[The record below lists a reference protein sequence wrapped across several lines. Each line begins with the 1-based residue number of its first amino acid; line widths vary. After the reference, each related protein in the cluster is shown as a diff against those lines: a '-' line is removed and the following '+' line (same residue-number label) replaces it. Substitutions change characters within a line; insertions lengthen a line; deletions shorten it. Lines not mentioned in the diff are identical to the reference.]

1 MEFITKK
8 MEDLV
13 LVFVEMLLFLHIAIN
28 LSLKILL
35 LFSLI
40 RTMLVSKYLR
50 IKKKNEFLKLW
61 KIKIF
66 LSEV

>member
-13 LVFVEMLLFLHIAIN
+13 SVFVAPLLFLHIAIN
-28 LSLKILL
+28 LSLKIPL

-40 RTMLVSKYLR
+40 RTILVSKYLR
-50 IKKKNEFLKLW
+50 IKKKNEFLKL
-61 KIKIF
+61 
-66 LSEV
+66 